1 MGMGSEGGGEDE
13 GESESDRIAGGL
25 GCFACCV
32 HGAAMWNACRFKSW
46 CVAVCVCAE
55 RQQGHSV
62 WGTSHGRRR
71 CQVRQQH
78 RGGGLGQPRAR
89 LKPPPCLCTAPCC
102 MCVCA
107 RARLLPLSCCLCG
120 KLASPVVHTCAPNR
134 AHAHARTHAGHAELV
149 HDQRGAPP
157 GRGIPPQQHHHKRAA
172 SPRCVAA
179 GRECAQ
185 QVGSVPQQIVSARSQ
200 LRVRA
205 AGRVCATASRKFAAA
220 SRGCAAARAAWRTA
234 PAGSGAPV

>member
-1 MGMGSEGGGEDE
+1 MCPRRCHVERMQVQKLV
-13 GESESDRIAGGL
+13 R
-25 GCFACCV
+25 GCVCV
-32 HGAAMWNACRFKSW
+32 RGKAARPQCVGHEPWQAQVPSTTATPWRRTWAAQGAAQAPPLF
-46 CVAVCVCAE
+46 VHCALLY
-55 RQQGHSV
+55 V
-62 WGTSHGRRR
+62 
-71 CQVRQQH
+71 
-78 RGGGLGQPRAR
+78 
-89 LKPPPCLCTAPCC
+89 
-102 MCVCA
+102 CVCA